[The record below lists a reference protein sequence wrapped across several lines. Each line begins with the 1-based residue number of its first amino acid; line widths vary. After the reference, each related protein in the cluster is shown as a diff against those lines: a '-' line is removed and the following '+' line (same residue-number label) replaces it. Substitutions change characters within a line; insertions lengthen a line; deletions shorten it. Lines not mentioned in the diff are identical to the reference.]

1 MNRIAILVVLIVPAA
16 ARAADWP
23 QFLGPTRDGHSAET
37 GLLHEWPKDGPPK
50 AWECEVGPGYSGPA
64 IAGGKLILFH
74 RIDDAEVVEC
84 LDAKTGKKQWK
95 HSNPTGY
102 VDDLGKG
109 DGPRA
114 TPVIAGDRVYTL
126 GAEGRLL
133 CLEFAS
139 GKKVW
144 ERDLATDYPF
154 RKGYFGVASS
164 PLVDGDRLFIN
175 VGSKGAG
182 VVAFDRNTGKEVWK
196 ASNHRASYATPTIAK
211 IDGKRVLLFLT
222 REGLLVLDPKDG
234 SEVYSRPFRARIDA
248 SVNAATPLVAGDEV
262 FLSAS
267 YNTGALLLDGRGW
280 KEIWK
285 SDDALSNHYNT
296 SVKVGDYLYGI
307 HGREE
312 AGGELRCV
320 EWKTGKVAWTK
331 EGFGCAFL
339 IAADGMLIAA
349 VESGELVLLE
359 ATPKAYT
366 ERGRF
371 AALDKPRHAVAAP
384 ALSDG
389 LLFVRN
395 DNKLAAWRV
404 KKD

>member
-1 MNRIAILVVLIVPAA
+1 MNRIALLMLSILPATA
-16 ARAADWP
+16 VAADWP
-23 QFLGPTRDGHSAET
+23 QFLGPNRDGHSAET
-37 GLLHEWPKDGPPK
+37 GLLKEWPKEGPPK
-50 AWECEVGPGYSGPA
+50 AWECEVGAGYSGPA

-74 RIDDAEVVEC
+74 RVGDAEVVEC
-84 LDAKTGKKQWK
+84 LDAKSGKKQWK
-95 HSNPTGY
+95 YSSPTGY

-114 TPVIAGDRVYTL
+114 TPIIAGDQVYTL
-126 GAEGRLL
+126 GAEGRLQ
-133 CLEFAS
+133 CLEFAT

-144 ERDLATDYPF
+144 ERDLAADYPF
-154 RKGYFGVASS
+154 RKGYFGVGSS
-164 PLVDGDRLFIN
+164 PLVDGDRIFVN

-182 VVAFDRNTGKEVWK
+182 VVAFDCKTGKEVWK
-196 ASNHRASYATPTIAK
+196 AGSHRASYATPTIAK
-211 IDGKRVLLFLT
+211 IGGKRVLLFVT

-267 YNTGALLLDGRGW
+267 YNTGALLLEGKGW

-320 EWKTGKVAWTK
+320 EWSSGKVAWTK

-339 IAADGMLIAA
+339 IAADGMLIAT
-349 VESGELVLLE
+349 VESGELVLLD

-366 ERGRF
+366 EHGRF
-371 AALDKPRHAVAAP
+371 APLTKPLRAAP
-384 ALSDG
+384 ALADG
-389 LLFVRN
+389 VLYVR
-395 DNKLAAWRV
+395 DEKTLTAWKV

>member
-1 MNRIAILVVLIVPAA
+1 MNRIGVLVILILPTIT
-16 ARAADWP
+16 RAADWP
-23 QFLGPTRDGHSAET
+23 QFLGPSRDGHSAET

-50 AWECEVGPGYSGPA
+50 AWECDAGPGFSGPA

-74 RIDDAEVVEC
+74 RAGDDEVVEC
-84 LDAKTGKKQWK
+84 LDAKTGKKLWK

-114 TPVIAGDRVYTL
+114 TPVITGERVYTL
-126 GAEGRLL
+126 GAEGRLQ
-133 CLEFAS
+133 CLEFAD

-144 ERDLATDYPF
+144 ERDLAADYPF

-164 PLVDGDRLFIN
+164 PLVDGDRIFIN
-175 VGSKGAG
+175 IGSKRAG
-182 VVAFDRNTGKEVWK
+182 VVAFDCKTGKEVWK
-196 ASNHRASYATPTIAK
+196 ASNDRASYSTPAVAEIA
-211 IDGKRVLLFLT
+211 GKRVLLFFT

-234 SEVYSRPFRARIDA
+234 AVIHKRQFRARIDA
-248 SVNAATPLVAGDEV
+248 SVNAATPLVFGDQV

-267 YNTGALLLDGRGW
+267 YQTGALLLDGNGW
-280 KEIWK
+280 KDIWK
-285 SDDALSNHYNT
+285 SDEVLSNHYNT
-296 SVKVGDYLYGI
+296 SVKVGDYLYGV

-320 EWKTGKVAWTK
+320 EWKTGKVDWTK
-331 EGFGCAFL
+331 PGFGCAHL

-384 ALSDG
+384 ALADG

-395 DNKLAAWRV
+395 DKKLAAWKLR
-404 KKD
+404 